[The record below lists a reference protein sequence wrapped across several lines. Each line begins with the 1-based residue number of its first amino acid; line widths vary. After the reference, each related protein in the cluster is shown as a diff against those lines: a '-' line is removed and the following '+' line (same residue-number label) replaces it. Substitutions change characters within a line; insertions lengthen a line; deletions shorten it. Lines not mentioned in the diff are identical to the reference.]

1 MNLAPSNLV
10 RTDFALPKNIKPR
23 AARAKGVPSLEPP
36 LPLKLLRAREALM
49 QLFRPHMR
57 ELGLTDQQGRIL
69 RVLAERDAV
78 ELSELSAETCI
89 HPASLSRM
97 IPRMQANGVLRRW
110 RDPVDARR
118 VMVSISKP
126 GMALFR
132 AIARQS
138 LDIYAT
144 VAREIGPTRLKE
156 LNRSLD
162 SLIAGI
168 GKSSGGAEQRRGRRI
183 IRPGS

>member
-1 MNLAPSNLV
+1 
-10 RTDFALPKNIKPR
+10 
-23 AARAKGVPSLEPP
+23 
-36 LPLKLLRAREALM
+36 M

-57 ELGLTDQQGRIL
+57 KLGITDQQGRIL
-69 RVLAERDAV
+69 RVLAECAAI
-78 ELSELSAETCI
+78 ELGELSAQTCI

-97 IPRMQANGVLRRW
+97 IPSMQAKGLVRRL

-118 VMVSISKP
+118 VMVSITKP
-126 GMALFR
+126 GTVLFR

-144 VAREIGPTRLKE
+144 VAREIGATRLKE

-162 SLIAGI
+162 SLVAGI
-168 GKSSGGAEQRRGRRI
+168 GKTDGNAKLRHDRKI
-183 IRPGS
+183 ARPKS